1 MKKRRT
7 SAFADCF
14 HCISHV
20 LFLVKQGGSHLSVYC
35 YTHLE
40 LHFALDDSP
49 TKFGFLA
56 CGVYL
61 VPLLMFPLRLRHC
74 DTLRESA
81 IDNVLRLFLRRH
93 QSVPGLIDWTSTN
106 TTTISD
112 RASMDFPLENTSG
125 CLTYVI
131 AC

>member
-1 MKKRRT
+1 MRSMIFTLCKPCSVLLTKWQPFI
-7 SAFADCF
+7 SAVAAFTPF
-14 HCISHV
+14 NS
-20 LFLVKQGGSHLSVYC
+20 FVKIL
-35 YTHLE
+35 L
-40 LHFALDDSP
+40 P
-49 TKFGFLA
+49 NFGFLA

-93 QSVPGLIDWTSTN
+93 QSVPGLINWTSTN